1 MARVLFLTWDG
12 AGNQPPAA
20 ALAAAL
26 NRQGHTVV
34 FAGNEHQRHYFAK
47 RGFAFVLLRRAAG
60 RWRQEAQECMFAV
73 KREAVWA
80 CSEHIDDV
88 PQLMAQE
95 NCGAVVIDCL
105 MFGALAAAEKL
116 RLPAA
121 AFIHSAPGALMPPGG
136 PFEAQLFAAVNQLR
150 EESGLSSLRS
160 LWEAWAPFP
169 AISNSIRALDPF
181 ASRAPRSFQYCGP
194 MPEQEPARA
203 KWTSFWPSADGR
215 PLVLVSFSTGPYW
228 DQSPRILKTLH
239 ALADGPYRVL
249 VTAGQARIDP
259 AMVSSNAVVVERA
272 PHDDILPNAALTIT
286 HAGHGTV
293 LASLS
298 HGVPLLCLPNPVADQ
313 PILAQQVEALGCGLS
328 LEDAVAPA
336 AIKSAVERM
345 LHDRS
350 FEMKCL
356 SLAKQI
362 AETPGVSFAVSYL
375 ESALGLSGIN

>member
-26 NRQGHTVV
+26 NRQRHTVV

-47 RGFAFVLLRRAAG
+47 RGFAFVLLGRAAG

-80 CSEHIDDV
+80 CPEHIDDV

-121 AFIHSAPGALMPPGG
+121 AFIHSAPGAIMPPGG

-150 EESGLSSLRS
+150 EESGLSSLPS

-194 MPEQEPARA
+194 TFEQELGRA
-203 KWTSFWPSADGR
+203 KVDGPLAICGR
-215 PLVLVSFSTGPYW
+215 PPACAGEFFNLLLLGSEPAHSQDAPRLGRWPVSRAGDRRT
-228 DQSPRILKTLH
+228 SPR
-239 ALADGPYRVL
+239 
-249 VTAGQARIDP
+249 
-259 AMVSSNAVVVERA
+259 
-272 PHDDILPNAALTIT
+272 
-286 HAGHGTV
+286 
-293 LASLS
+293 
-298 HGVPLLCLPNPVADQ
+298 
-313 PILAQQVEALGCGLS
+313 
-328 LEDAVAPA
+328 
-336 AIKSAVERM
+336 
-345 LHDRS
+345 
-350 FEMKCL
+350 
-356 SLAKQI
+356 
-362 AETPGVSFAVSYL
+362 
-375 ESALGLSGIN
+375 